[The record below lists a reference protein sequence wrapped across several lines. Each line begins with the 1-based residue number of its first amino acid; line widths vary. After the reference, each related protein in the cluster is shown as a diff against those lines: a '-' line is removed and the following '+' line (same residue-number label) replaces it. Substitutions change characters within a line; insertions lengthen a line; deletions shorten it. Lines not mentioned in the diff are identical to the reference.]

1 MNQIIPL
8 STSSLDNQQVQTV
21 NARDLHGFLEV
32 KSNYRDWI
40 RNRIADF
47 GFVENQDF
55 VSFAKNLA
63 KPNGGRPST
72 EYHLTLGM
80 AKELCMVERNA
91 KGKQARLYFIECER
105 VAREAQNALAL
116 PNFTDP
122 AQAARAWAIEY
133 EQRQA
138 AENKALQLTRQIEA
152 DKPKVDLAETF
163 LDTTGAYLIRVVA
176 KAVGMKPKKLYAWMR
191 EKGLMNANNE
201 AYARFTERGILRTV
215 PSFYDA
221 NGERRCSLTTRI
233 TAKGVNYIHE
243 KLIKDG
249 LIDPQKRIDFAHLA
263 EV

>member
-8 STSSLDNQQVQTV
+8 STASLDNQQVQTV
-21 NARDLHGFLEV
+21 NARDLHGFLGV
-32 KSNYRDWI
+32 KTNFKDWI
-40 RNRIADF
+40 ARRVKDF
-47 GFVENQDF
+47 GFVEDVDF
-55 VSFAKNLA
+55 CSFLSEST
-63 KPNGGRPST
+63 GGRPST

-116 PNFTDP
+116 PNFLDP
-122 AQAARAWAIEY
+122 AEAARAWAIEY

-163 LDTTGAYLIRVVA
+163 LDTPDCYRIRVAA
-176 KAVGMKPKKLYAWMR
+176 KAIGYKAKHLFAWMR
-191 EKGLMNANNE
+191 AKGMINKNNE
-201 AYARFTERGILRTV
+201 AYAKYVQSGHLRTV
-215 PSFYDA
+215 PSFYEA
-221 NGERRCSLTTRI
+221 GGETRCSLTTWI
-233 TAKGVNYIHE
+233 TSKGLGFIHE

>member
-8 STSSLDNQQVQTV
+8 SMSSMDNQQVQTV

-63 KPNGGRPST
+63 KNNRGRPST
-72 EYHLTLGM
+72 EYHLSLSM

-116 PNFTDP
+116 PNFANP
-122 AQAARAWAIEY
+122 AEAARAWAIEF

-138 AENKALQLTRQIEA
+138 AEHKALQLTQQIQA

>member
-8 STSSLDNQQVQTV
+8 SMSVVDGQEVQTV
-21 NARDLHGFLEV
+21 NARDLHAFLKV
-32 KSNYRDWI
+32 KSRFNDWI
-40 RNRIADF
+40 NHRIRDF
-47 GFVENQDF
+47 KFVENVDF
-55 VSFAKNLA
+55 VSFTKKVK
-63 KPNGGRPST
+63 KPTGGRPAIEIHAT
-72 EYHLTLGM
+72 IEM
-80 AKELCMVERNA
+80 AKQLCMIERTDR
-91 KGKQARLYFIECER
+91 GREARLYFLECEKI
-105 VAREAQNALAL
+105 AQEKKYLSL

-215 PSFYDA
+215 PSFYDT